1 MLLIIPD
8 DHCLY
13 VKYILSVNYIQAL
26 EYAIKLYLAHF
37 NRFSQL
43 LLYAQHRIT
52 QSPYSWAAF
61 SLIGKIPFLLIN
73 SWKAT

>member
-1 MLLIIPD
+1 MLVIIPD

-26 EYAIKLYLAHF
+26 EYASKLCLAHF
-37 NRFSQL
+37 NTLSQL
-43 LLYAQHRIT
+43 LLYAQYRIT
-52 QSPYSWAAF
+52 QSPDSQADF
-61 SLIGKIPFLLIN
+61 SLIGKIPFSLIS